1 MEDNTEETTQQ
12 NPAEETAVEETQEE
26 TQPEEK
32 ETPTQ
37 KTDHTDAEKRAYA
50 RMKEAEESA
59 KKAKAELKKVQEELA
74 KAKIPISD
82 VDAILEV
89 QSSTK
94 DLDNDEVAELKLRA
108 SSIGKSLSEARQDKN
123 YQLWQK
129 AHREAVEKDKTLTPS
144 TKQDEV
150 DKPKSYVQ
158 RLNEATTQEE
168 KEKILNEMGLN
179 PLNPNRNINVSF

>member
-26 TQPEEK
+26 TTEVK
-32 ETPTQ
+32 ETPDK
-37 KTDHTDAEKRAYA
+37 KTEHTDAEKRAYA
-50 RMKEAEESA
+50 RMKEAEDSA

-94 DLDNDEVAELKLRA
+94 DLDNEEVAELKLRA
-108 SSIGKSLSEARQDKN
+108 SSIGKSLSETRQDKN

>member
-1 MEDNTEETTQQ
+1 MEDNIEETTQQ

-26 TQPEEK
+26 TTEVK
-32 ETPTQ
+32 ETPIQ

-50 RMKEAEESA
+50 RMKEAEDSA
-59 KKAKAELKKVQEELA
+59 KKAKAELKKVQDELA

-89 QSSTK
+89 QSSTR
-94 DLDNDEVAELKLRA
+94 DLDNEEVAELKLRA

-129 AHREAVEKDKTLTPS
+129 AHREAVEKENSLKPS

-150 DKPKSYVQ
+150 DRPKSYVQ